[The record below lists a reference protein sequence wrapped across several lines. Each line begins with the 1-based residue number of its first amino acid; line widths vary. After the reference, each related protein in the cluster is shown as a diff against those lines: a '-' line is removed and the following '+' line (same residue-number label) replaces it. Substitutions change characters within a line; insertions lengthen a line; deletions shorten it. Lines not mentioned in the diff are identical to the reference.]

1 MYASNPGI
9 ILYKPAKD
17 ICIKFCH
24 GLFTHKLR
32 LLVMRKRTGQC
43 RQTEQRT
50 DNREETKSAIVFA
63 TLDSRERE
71 KETPRRTQGEA
82 KFFGSQ

>member
-43 RQTEQRT
+43 RQTEQT
-50 DNREETKSAIVFA
+50 TENREENRQKVRLS
-63 TLDSRERE
+63 LRLERE
-71 KETPRRTQGEA
+71 KETSRRTQGEA